1 MKPDGQR
8 PEKNMINVV
17 PEESVHSARYGF
29 HMLPVEPETCISSR
43 KSCGTSYAQD
53 WHARIAVFDTVILL
67 V

>member
-29 HMLPVEPETCISSR
+29 HMLPVEPEICISSEKVAVHHTR
-43 KSCGTSYAQD
+43 RTGTRVLPYL
-53 WHARIAVFDTVILL
+53 TL
-67 V
+67 